1 MIAALQK
8 SRSAAPDAGPS
19 LGGGAPVPEA
29 APAANPGEMLIEKL
43 VGLEAKLDTIL
54 KILGGEQQEEPAPEE
69 TAAKG
74 ELTE

>member
-8 SRSAAPDAGPS
+8 SRSDAPDAGPS
-19 LGGGAPVPEA
+19 LGGGAPAPES

-43 VGLEAKLDTIL
+43 VGLEEKLDTIL
-54 KILGGEQQEEPAPEE
+54 KILGGGQPEEPASEE
-69 TAAKG
+69 IVGKG